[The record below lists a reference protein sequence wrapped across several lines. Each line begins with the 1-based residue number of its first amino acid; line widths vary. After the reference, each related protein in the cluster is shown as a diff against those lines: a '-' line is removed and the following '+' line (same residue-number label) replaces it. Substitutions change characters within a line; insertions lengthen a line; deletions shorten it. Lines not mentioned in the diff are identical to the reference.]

1 MKKEN
6 LGRYL
11 QFALVIL
18 AAGSIYPLIYLKA
31 QYQETIL
38 EVFNLSMPQL
48 NSIYSILG
56 LVFVIG
62 YFPSG
67 ILSDKFS
74 AKNLLAL
81 SLFGTAVGGFWF
93 AQVPSYNSVIA
104 IFALWGF
111 FSVFTFWSSHMKVV
125 KMLSTSD
132 EDGRFFGILDGG
144 RGLVEAILASLALAI
159 FSGKLG
165 TSLELV
171 DKKAAL
177 IPVIYMYSTVL
188 LVTSVLIFIFV
199 QDDKKMTKGV
209 HKQKQESGF
218 KFSDLG
224 KVFKNKYVY
233 LQGLIVFAG
242 YTLFWTNYYFG
253 GHLQTNIGITPVTVG
268 TIMVAVLWMR
278 PIGGVVGGFLADRI
292 GKSITITSAL
302 VGAGICL
309 LLLAIL
315 PKTLP
320 VAFFSGLIIISGLFL
335 YVIRGTYWSLLGQSK
350 IDAAIMGTA
359 IGVISFIGYLPDIIL
374 PKLNSFLWNAF
385 GNEGGYKAYFIVSML
400 IGLVGAVVAM
410 SYKKMHDADKINK
423 ERMPQSPEQL
433 KI

>member
-6 LGRYL
+6 LSRYL

-38 EVFNLSMPQL
+38 AVFSLTPPQL
-48 NSIYSILG
+48 NSIYTILG
-56 LVFVIG
+56 LVFVVG

-74 AKNLLAL
+74 AKNLLSL
-81 SLFGTAVGGFWF
+81 SLLGTAIGGFWF
-93 AQVPSYNSVIA
+93 AQVPSYNSIVI

-144 RGLVEAILASLALAI
+144 RGLVEAILASIALAI
-159 FSGKLG
+159 FSGILG
-165 TSLELV
+165 SSLELA

-188 LVTSVLIFIFV
+188 LITSILIFLFV
-199 QDDKKMTKGV
+199 QDDKKMAKKGNGE
-209 HKQKQESGF
+209 KQESGF

-253 GHLQTNIGITPVTVG
+253 GHLETNVGITPVTVG
-268 TIMVAVLWMR
+268 TIMVALLWMR
-278 PIGGVVGGFLADRI
+278 PIGGVVGGFLADKI
-292 GKSITITSAL
+292 GKSITIAGAL
-302 VGAGICL
+302 VGASICL
-309 LLLAIL
+309 LLLAVL

-320 VAFFSGLIIISGLFL
+320 IIFFSGLIMVSGLFL

-374 PKLNSFLWNAF
+374 PKLNTILWNSF
-385 GNEGGYKAYFIVSML
+385 GNEGGYKAYFLVSMG

-410 SYKKMHDADKINK
+410 IYKKMHDADKKSEQALESTNK
-423 ERMPQSPEQL
+423 
-433 KI
+433 

>member
-38 EVFNLSMPQL
+38 EVFNMSLPQL

-56 LVFVIG
+56 IVFVVG

-74 AKNLLAL
+74 AKNLLSL
-81 SLFGTAVGGFWF
+81 SLFGTSIGGFWF
-93 AQVPSYNSVIA
+93 AQVPSYSSVVA

-111 FSVFTFWSSHMKVV
+111 FSVFTFWCSHMKVV

-165 TSLELV
+165 SSLELV
-171 DKKAAL
+171 DKRAAL
-177 IPVIYMYSTVL
+177 VPVIYMYSAVL
-188 LVTSVLIFIFV
+188 LITSILIFIFV
-199 QDDKKMTKGV
+199 KDDKKMDKEGN
-209 HKQKQESGF
+209 KEKQESGF

-224 KVFKNKYVY
+224 KIFKNKYVY

-253 GHLQTNIGITPVTVG
+253 GYLQTNVGLTPVTVG
-268 TIMVAVLWMR
+268 QIMVGVLWMR

-292 GKSITITSAL
+292 GKAITITSAL
-302 VGAGICL
+302 AGASICL
-309 LLLAIL
+309 LLLVVL

-320 VAFFSGLIIISGLFL
+320 VAFFGGLIIISGLFL

-350 IDAAIMGTA
+350 IDPVIMGTA

-374 PKLNSFLWNAF
+374 PRLNTFLWDSF

-410 SYKKMHDADKINK
+410 SYKKMQYSDEISG
-423 ERMPQSPEQL
+423 QVPETTEE
-433 KI
+433 

>member
-38 EVFNLSMPQL
+38 AVFSLTTPQL

-56 LVFVIG
+56 LVFVVG

-74 AKNLLAL
+74 AKNLLSL
-81 SLFGTAVGGFWF
+81 SLFGTALGGFWF
-93 AQVPSYNSVIA
+93 AQVPSYGSIVI

-125 KMLSTSD
+125 KMLSTSA

-144 RGLVEAILASLALAI
+144 RGLVEAILASIALAI
-159 FSGKLG
+159 FSGILG
-165 TSLELV
+165 SSLELA
-171 DKKAAL
+171 DKQAAL
-177 IPVIYMYSTVL
+177 VPVIYMYSIVL
-188 LVTSVLIFIFV
+188 LITSILIFFFV
-199 QDDKKMTKGV
+199 QDDKKMDSKEGITE
-209 HKQKQESGF
+209 KQEAAF

-242 YTLFWTNYYFG
+242 YTVFWTNYYFG
-253 GHLQTNIGITPVTVG
+253 GHLETNVGITPVTVG
-268 TIMVAVLWMR
+268 SIMVAVLWMR
-278 PIGGVVGGFLADRI
+278 PIGGVVGGFLADKI
-292 GKSITITSAL
+292 GKSITIASAL

-309 LLLAIL
+309 TLLAVL
-315 PKTLP
+315 PKSLP
-320 VAFFSGLIIISGLFL
+320 VALFGGLIIISGLFL

-374 PKLNSFLWNAF
+374 PKLNTFLWNTF
-385 GNEGGYKAYFIVSML
+385 GNEGGYKAYFLVSMA
-400 IGLVGAVVAM
+400 IGLAGAVLAM
-410 SYKKMHDADKINK
+410 VFKKMQESEKNS
-423 ERMPQSPEQL
+423 R
-433 KI
+433 